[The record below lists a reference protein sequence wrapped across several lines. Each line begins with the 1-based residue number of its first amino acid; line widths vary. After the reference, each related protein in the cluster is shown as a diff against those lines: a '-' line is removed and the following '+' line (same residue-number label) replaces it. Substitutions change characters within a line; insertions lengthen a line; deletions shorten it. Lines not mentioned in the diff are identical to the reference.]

1 MFILSF
7 FSAFFLRTENEIVL
21 IAVVELVAN
30 SLERFV
36 DFIDGDLRVDVIIDN
51 VDTHAHDVASG
62 VTTSGT
68 SGNFN
73 NFALRAKLTS

>member
-7 FSAFFLRTENEIVL
+7 FSAFFLRTENEFVL

-36 DFIDGDLRVDVIIDN
+36 DFVDSNLRLDITINDVDAR
-51 VDTHAHDVASG
+51 AHDA
-62 VTTSGT
+62 
-68 SGNFN
+68 
-73 NFALRAKLTS
+73 ALG